1 MRAVSF
7 DIDGTLSLGGKP
19 NSPLIKLL
27 RSLNKL
33 GYKVLI
39 VTARPEREKER
50 TVRWL
55 RENAIPYNLLRM
67 RPNDDNSP
75 DEDLRVRQVAGSML
89 HFDDKPKNCD
99 KVSASIPC
107 VRV

>member
-1 MRAVSF
+1 MGAVSF

-19 NSPLIKLL
+19 NRPLISLL
-27 RSLNKL
+27 RKLNKI
-33 GYKVLI
+33 GYKIFI

-50 TVRWL
+50 TVKWL
-55 RENAIPYNLLRM
+55 RENAIPYDTLRM
-67 RPNDDNSP
+67 RPNSDNSP
-75 DEDLRVRQVAGSML
+75 DEDLRVKQVVGSML
-89 HFDDKPKNCD
+89 HFDDKPRNCD